1 MIPLQDENKNKFQI
15 PPKKYFYTFQT
26 TMYLLFLTMFSLN
39 MPSQSR
45 FCNSWVITEVTLPG
59 FNPCV
64 NHNMS
69 HDISFVRHFFETIRT
84 TITTSV
90 KFNRLCCITLQDE
103 KTKQYFKF
111 QKFIISFQTTNLF
124 FNNFLASSNFYEQTW
139 NVFLMLIFELQ
150 NNDTGCKYKVFPQC
164 EWQCV
169 SW

>member
-1 MIPLQDENKNKFQI
+1 MANIVFSYVWFDNVFLVFPIEKKCDDIGYISRVFLQYVFLQTKIIFILFKQLCT
-15 PPKKYFYTFQT
+15 YF
-26 TMYLLFLTMFSLN
+26 FLTMFSLN

-90 KFNRLCCITLQDE
+90 KFYRLCCITLQDE
-103 KTKQYFKF
+103 KNKTIFQIPKIYF
-111 QKFIISFQTTNLF
+111 F
-124 FNNFLASSNFYEQTW
+124 FSNN
-139 NVFLMLIFELQ
+139 
-150 NNDTGCKYKVFPQC
+150 
-164 EWQCV
+164 
-169 SW
+169 

>member
-1 MIPLQDENKNKFQI
+1 MKTRINFKFLQ
-15 PPKKYFYTFQT
+15 KKYFYTFQT

-103 KTKQYFKF
+103 KNKTIFWIPIIYFFLFKQL
-111 QKFIISFQTTNLF
+111 T
-124 FNNFLASSNFYEQTW
+124 NFLTI
-139 NVFLMLIFELQ
+139 FLHHQIFMNRLEMS
-150 NNDTGCKYKVFPQC
+150 F
-164 EWQCV
+164 
-169 SW
+169 